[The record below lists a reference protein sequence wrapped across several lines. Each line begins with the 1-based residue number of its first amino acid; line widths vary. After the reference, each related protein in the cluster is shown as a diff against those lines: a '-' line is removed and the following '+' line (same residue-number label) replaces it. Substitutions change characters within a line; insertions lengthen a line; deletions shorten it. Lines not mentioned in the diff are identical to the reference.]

1 MECWENIDFYNSG
14 KELENNLLKLDYD
27 DESVDVIYHSQ
38 FIEHLDNEQAKKFL
52 KECKRILSK
61 NGIMRIV
68 TPDFEN
74 QVNEYLSLLK
84 YLKNS
89 NNSIDNNEFLKYQWI
104 KLEILD
110 QLTRNY
116 SGGNMINFITKNK
129 NKLSDYIIN
138 RLGRS
143 GINIMKEDIVESNP
157 FKKIIK
163 KIFNSLFFFRSKYSS
178 IGKFRLGGEIH
189 YHIYD
194 QIDLKNLLFKS
205 GFKNINVVSYN
216 KSAIP
221 DWNSTLLDISDDKMH
236 DSGNSIFMEASK

>member
-1 MECWENIDFYNSG
+1 MKKINLACGSKLCMLDGWENIDFYNSG
-14 KELENNLLKLDYD
+14 KGVRKMNLLKKLDYD

-89 NNSIDNNEFLKYQWI
+89 NSSIDNNEFLKYQWI

-163 KIFNSLFFFRSKYSS
+163 KIFNSFVFF
-178 IGKFRLGGEIH
+178 
-189 YHIYD
+189 
-194 QIDLKNLLFKS
+194 
-205 GFKNINVVSYN
+205 
-216 KSAIP
+216 
-221 DWNSTLLDISDDKMH
+221 
-236 DSGNSIFMEASK
+236 